1 MTAAGSIAKTLP
13 TLQSIALLKDNLKEL
28 KKKKKKKNG
37 IVKQGVKN
45 IIGLNLLKVNAQI
58 AGTID

>member
-1 MTAAGSIAKTLP
+1 MTAAGTIVKTIP

-28 KKKKKKKNG
+28 KKKKSKKNG